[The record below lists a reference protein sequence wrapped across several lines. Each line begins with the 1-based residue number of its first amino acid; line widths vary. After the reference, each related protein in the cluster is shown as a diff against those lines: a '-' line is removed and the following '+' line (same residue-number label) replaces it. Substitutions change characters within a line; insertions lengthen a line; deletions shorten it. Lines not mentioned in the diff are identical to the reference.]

1 MRRVP
6 RGRLAGSRIGGSHQG
21 RRIQASE
28 AGRRSQS
35 SDERENAVAAGAAAA
50 PLYRAARDAYELA
63 HLASMEVEHKA
74 APFPSAWALA
84 VDRPAQPI
92 SFEGH
97 SRRLPSSVS
106 TRGRGD
112 GSCLRIARAR
122 RDEPSR
128 GRAVPSIYSSARTKL
143 D

>member
-74 APFPSAWALA
+74 APFPSLG
-84 VDRPAQPI
+84 RPVPKLGP
-92 SFEGH
+92 FEIGH
-97 SRRLPSSVS
+97 K
-106 TRGRGD
+106 
-112 GSCLRIARAR
+112 
-122 RDEPSR
+122 
-128 GRAVPSIYSSARTKL
+128 SAT
-143 D
+143 